1 MLTGCAPVEEFLAH
15 AATMTTFETEAVS
28 LPEAHVLQATFEI
41 RIGGRCSSLPPGLHP
56 TNPPTFI
63 AQVWRCP
70 SSPWGPFL
78 LAQGRIG
85 ARSGLRPRG
94 FVQSAVCDNPE
105 AAAMVAAQVG
115 IAADDVVSGVL
126 PEGKVAT
133 IRDFRHARYV
143 IEGAELQTLGAG
155 H

>member
-1 MLTGCAPVEEFLAH
+1 MLAGSAPVDDFLAH
-15 AATMTTFETEAVS
+15 AATMTSFETEAVS

-41 RIGGRCSSLPPGLHP
+41 RIGGRCSSLPSGLHP

-70 SSPWGPFL
+70 SSPWGAFL
-78 LAQGRIG
+78 LAQGRVG

-105 AAAMVAAQVG
+105 AAAALACRWGFPVRVG
-115 IAADDVVSGVL
+115 QITF
-126 PEGKVAT
+126 P
-133 IRDFRHARYV
+133 RYYDLV
-143 IEGAELQTLGAG
+143 ETTVDIDGRRLLGL
-155 H
+155 HLTPRR